1 MTGPCLT
8 WRGLAVTV
16 LTIFCAQ
23 CRTPG
28 SREVPSRFPRPADD
42 TCRTEMTEFVSA
54 ELHGYVVLTPET
66 FTDSDRLLI
75 SRVTRRGPDG
85 RLLDGRSLE
94 VPEEFRLTRVGT
106 ACTITHVRTDRRSEL
121 PGCQCVEIRQR

>member
-1 MTGPCLT
+1 MTGSGLT

-28 SREVPSRFPRPADD
+28 SREVPARFPRQADD
-42 TCRTEMTEFVSA
+42 TCRTELTEFVSA
-54 ELHGYVVLTPET
+54 EVHGHVELMPET

-94 VPEEFRLTRVGT
+94 MPEEFRLTRAGM
-106 ACTITHVRTDRRSEL
+106 ACTIVHLRTGRRAEL
-121 PGCQCVEIRQR
+121 PACQCIETRRR

>member
-1 MTGPCLT
+1 MTGPGLT

-16 LTIFCAQ
+16 LAVFCAH

-28 SREVPSRFPRPADD
+28 SREVPARFPRPADD
-42 TCRTEMTEFVSA
+42 TCRTEVKEFVSA
-54 ELHGYVVLTPET
+54 EVHGHVELTPET
-66 FTDSDRLLI
+66 FTGSDRLLI

-94 VPEEFRLTRVGT
+94 MPEEFRLARVGM
-106 ACTITHVRTDRRSEL
+106 ACTIAHVRTGRRSEL
-121 PGCQCVEIRQR
+121 PACQCIEIRRR

>member
-1 MTGPCLT
+1 MTTPGLT
-8 WRGLAVTV
+8 WRGFALTV
-16 LTIFCAQ
+16 LTFSCAQ

-42 TCRTEMTEFVSA
+42 TCRTEVTEFVSA
-54 ELHGYVVLTPET
+54 ELHGHVALTPET

-85 RLLDGRSLE
+85 RPLDGRSLE
-94 VPEEFRLTRVGT
+94 MPEEFRLARVGT
-106 ACTITHVRTDRRSEL
+106 ACTIAHLRTGHRSQL
-121 PGCQCVEIRQR
+121 PACQCIEIRQP

>member
-1 MTGPCLT
+1 MTDPGLT

-28 SREVPSRFPRPADD
+28 SRELAARFPRQADD
-42 TCRTEMTEFVSA
+42 ACRTEVTEFVSA
-54 ELHGYVVLTPET
+54 ELNGHVVLVPET
-66 FTDSDRLLI
+66 FTASDRLLI
-75 SRVTRRGPDG
+75 SRMTRRGPDG

-94 VPEEFRLTRVGT
+94 MPEAFRLTRVGM
-106 ACTITHVRTDRRSEL
+106 ACTIAHVRTGRRSDL
-121 PGCQCVEIRQR
+121 PACQCIETRRR